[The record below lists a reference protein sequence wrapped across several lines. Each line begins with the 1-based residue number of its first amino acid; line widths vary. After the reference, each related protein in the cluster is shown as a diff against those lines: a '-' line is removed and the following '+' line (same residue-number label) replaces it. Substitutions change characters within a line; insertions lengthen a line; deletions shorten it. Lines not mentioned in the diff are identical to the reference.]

1 MRRYGN
7 VDKIV
12 SNYLQSRAPQPEPP
26 VPVARDPN
34 VPSEQQQL
42 APVHGLPAWPA
53 ASNLSMH
60 VYFSTSPLGDVF
72 GVTNRKNWGQA
83 EATGGGFP
91 HWTWDNITYGDW
103 ADSRKIDV
111 MVEIPQ
117 VSSDL
122 HCDKNGDSLVRGI
135 LVTYYIIRLYER
147 TDLRCG
153 QTCL

>member
-1 MRRYGN
+1 
-7 VDKIV
+7 
-12 SNYLQSRAPQPEPP
+12 
-26 VPVARDPN
+26 
-34 VPSEQQQL
+34 
-42 APVHGLPAWPA
+42 
-53 ASNLSMH
+53 MH
-60 VYFSTSPLGDVF
+60 VYFSTSPVGDVF

-117 VSSDL
+117 VSLDL
-122 HCDKNGDSLVRGI
+122 HCDENGGLPMGGI
-135 LVTYYIIRLYER
+135 LITSYIIRLYER

-153 QTCL
+153 QTCS